1 MAKAFAEDP
10 SACIRSGYPIV
21 TIVTPVL
28 ERR

>member
-1 MAKAFAEDP
+1 MAKAFVKDMG
-10 SACIRSGYPIV
+10 ACIRVGYPIV